1 MNVENQL
8 FGLLDVAKSECSEF
22 ANLVDAPGL
31 CRGASGPWPRCPA
44 WSLYSRPSLRRR
56 RSHPPKGSAARGPP
70 RPAPGPRPVRGPRR
84 PRDDDGAFSHGVW
97 GHPSGSVASQSG
109 HCPQPGAGCRPGPR
123 PDSALGRALR
133 VPVFVTSL
141 ASFVSPLGACAAV
154 LGGHSLGDVQCPELP
169 A

>member
-22 ANLVDAPGL
+22 ANLVDALGCAEGRPGPGRTAR
-31 CRGASGPWPRCPA
+31 RGPFTHVLPCVGGGPTL
-44 WSLYSRPSLRRR
+44 S
-56 RSHPPKGSAARGPP
+56 KGSAARGPP

-109 HCPQPGAGCRPGPR
+109 HCPQPGAGCCPGPR